1 VADAGNMRIVTA
13 AIAVALTS
21 FAFAVPASA
30 DPGQVTHDCISFDAH
45 VPGDGNELQGEQIV
59 VNDGNDQKVHDHF
72 VVGPCKTAA

>member
-1 VADAGNMRIVTA
+1 MVMRIATIFASVLTVL
-13 AIAVALTS
+13 AVSAPVAT
-21 FAFAVPASA
+21 A

-59 VNDGNDQKVHDHF
+59 VNGGNDQKVHDHF